1 MQLSHELGVLPDPS
15 NVYTVT
21 KYELMSN
28 MLQMIFKPTDVMG
41 SLLHDLNALNIGLSP
56 GPLCEPL
63 VHNACIDR
71 LDLRYLIQLKRE
83 LVNSG
88 GFSIIYPQVDG
99 DKFKHLI
106 SHIHRRIQQGPS
118 SIRSIRTSYLYHNLS
133 SAILKLHFL
142 N

>member
-15 NVYTVT
+15 SVYTAT

-41 SLLHDLNALNIGLSP
+41 SLLADLNALNIGLSP
-56 GPLCEPL
+56 GPLCEPSS
-63 VHNACIDR
+63 HNACIDR

-99 DKFKHLI
+99 DKFEHLI
-106 SHIHRRIQQGPS
+106 NHIHRRIQQGPS
-118 SIRSIRTSYLYHNLS
+118 AIRSIRTSYLYHNLS